1 MATFLSRFATSYST
15 DFDFTF
21 PPASPKRGLRISEE
35 RATQS
40 FHDSSHVSETKIV
53 LDSGFWILGT
63 GFHIVYQWNLD
74 PGFRSKNLPDSGFQT
89 FTDSGIGI
97 LDSLTRGVKLKKQ
110 RKNVEMQVLFW
121 CSYYS
126 IGSSSIDLL
135 EIVSGSIVIKKVLP
149 FLPKTWNCLP
159 WFVHS
164 EMPGALQ
171 TQIDSYIW
179 MRSHFIEYG
188 RVSHLVTNSQK

>member
-21 PPASPKRGLRISEE
+21 PLASPKRGLRISEE

-53 LDSGFWILGT
+53 LDSGFWALDSILFISGT
-63 GFHIVYQWNLD
+63 WILVSAANICQI
-74 PGFRSKNLPDSGFQT
+74 PDSKL
-89 FTDSGIGI
+89 SRIR
-97 LDSLTRGVKLKKQ
+97 DSLTRGVKLKKQ
-110 RKNVEMQVLFW
+110 RKNVETQVLFW

-164 EMPGALQ
+164 QMPGALQ

-188 RVSHLVTNSQK
+188 RVSHLVTNCQK